1 MSEPALPAWA
11 RDDAFPIRPDT
22 NSFGV
27 VDHSGIG
34 RSFESLGELKAHL
47 EVGKGRLN
55 WIWTPESERLVAPE
69 EIPQLAGSLKKRCLI
84 FAAEDEDYARRT
96 TPLTGISVL
105 YGLYCFLMG
114 ISPFGFPGVQ
124 FLVLTIFG
132 FLYFTA
138 RPWWEARKARAAA
151 SCLTRN
157 QIGDQV
163 PEARFELW
171 MENQST
177 PFSVLFLVLVVLV
190 GGAQFVTPGL
200 GISEAGLVKH
210 RYLAGENWRLFT
222 AVFLHGNLIHFIL
235 NMSALWYLGRRIE
248 ILARWPHLAAAFF
261 LSIIGAGWATVSW
274 LPNQTS
280 VGVSGVVCGLLGF
293 LLVFETLHRSLL
305 PRSAR
310 RRLAGILV
318 SLIVIGTLG
327 FKFVDN
333 AAHLGGL
340 VTGAIY
346 AFVVFPRS
354 LSPHRPMILKRDL
367 AIGVV
372 GIFLIG
378 ASAIGAIL
386 MMVIRVL

>member
-1 MSEPALPAWA
+1 
-11 RDDAFPIRPDT
+11 
-22 NSFGV
+22 
-27 VDHSGIG
+27 
-34 RSFESLGELKAHL
+34 
-47 EVGKGRLN
+47 
-55 WIWTPESERLVAPE
+55 
-69 EIPQLAGSLKKRCLI
+69 
-84 FAAEDEDYARRT
+84 
-96 TPLTGISVL
+96 
-105 YGLYCFLMG
+105 
-114 ISPFGFPGVQ
+114 
-124 FLVLTIFG
+124 
-132 FLYFTA
+132 
-138 RPWWEARKARAAA
+138 
-151 SCLTRN
+151 
-157 QIGDQV
+157 
-163 PEARFELW
+163 
-171 MENQST
+171 
-177 PFSVLFLVLVVLV
+177 
-190 GGAQFVTPGL
+190 GGAQFATPGL
-200 GISEAGLVKH
+200 GISEAGLVKP

-235 NMSALWYLGRRIE
+235 NMSALWYLGRRVE
-248 ILARWPHLAAAFF
+248 ILARWPHLAGAFF

-280 VGVSGVVCGLLGF
+280 VGVSGVICGLLGF

-354 LSPHRPMILKRDL
+354 SSPHRPMILKRDL
-367 AIGVV
+367 AIGLV

-378 ASAIGAIL
+378 ASAIGAIF